1 MAKRGCKFQTI
12 TEESG
17 GRRHLTYFKISWS
30 RGCLIRNW
38 GSLGTFKGCN
48 RQNTV
53 YVYQGVPCAPDKGW
67 LNFQME
73 TRMDFHIKGLSEQ
86 RKWRGGGY
94 KIWPFYKTT
103 YKQDVHIEQNKI
115 MFMVL
120 EDVGKLPIP
129 HLTSF
134 ATFKADS
141 YIYVCGHQSG
151 FISLPALILRQH
163 YLNYCSLIA
172 HFNRCT
178 RVIHPY
184 SLS

>member
-38 GSLGTFKGCN
+38 GSLGTFRGCN

-86 RKWRGGGY
+86 RKRRGGADIKY
-94 KIWPFYKTT
+94 DHFTRPHISKMFTLNKTKWCLWFWRMWVSYLFPT
-103 YKQDVHIEQNKI
+103 YLHLLPLKQIHIY
-115 MFMVL
+115 MFVDIKVASL
-120 EDVGKLPIP
+120 
-129 HLTSF
+129 
-134 ATFKADS
+134 
-141 YIYVCGHQSG
+141 VCQLL
-151 FISLPALILRQH
+151 F
-163 YLNYCSLIA
+163 
-172 HFNRCT
+172 
-178 RVIHPY
+178 
-184 SLS
+184 